1 MILPTP
7 PALRRWVSGALLAL
21 ALAAPMAT
29 AQTPGTP
36 GAPPASPLN
45 QDRPVPRSGA
55 SAVGVGVG
63 VQVDLT
69 RMFQLGRQ
77 WLQSESAPDY
87 APDRLL
93 VSLDA
98 NSTLTP
104 EALAAEAGLRVVEV
118 AALDALGL
126 TIAELKGAPE
136 TIPQALQ
143 QLRAAHP
150 DLSIDRAPVWYAQD
164 SAAPATALPGG
175 NAVGRLYAAALLG
188 VSQPQRLA
196 HPVRVAILDG
206 AVDPAI
212 GLEVAEFKQ
221 ARMSSG
227 GDPGQHG
234 TSVACLLACRE
245 RGKPGREFFG
255 MAPGIVLLNAAV
267 LDQDGKGR
275 PQARALTVLR
285 GLDWA
290 LRENAQI
297 LNISL
302 GARPDA
308 VTAQAFARARP
319 RLAAIVAAAGNGGAN
334 GGLLYPA
341 ALPGVI
347 AVAAVDARARPY
359 RDGTRG
365 SWIDIAAPGVEVWV
379 PALAHPAGDY
389 RSGTSFAAPFV
400 TAWAAHRL
408 AQERS
413 VDDASVC
420 SGARDVAPT
429 GRDNQTGCGLLQ
441 WGW

>member
-1 MILPTP
+1 MTLPTP
-7 PALRRWVSGALLAL
+7 PALRHWISGALLAL
-21 ALAAPMAT
+21 ALTAPAAT
-29 AQTPGTP
+29 AQQTPGTP
-36 GAPPASPLN
+36 GTPPAPPPG
-45 QDRPVPRSGA
+45 QDRPVSRSGA
-55 SAVGVGVG
+55 SSVGVGVG

-77 WLQSESAPDY
+77 WLQPEPAPDY

-93 VSLDA
+93 VSLDLG
-98 NSTLTP
+98 SDVKP
-104 EALAAEAGLRVVEV
+104 EALAADVGLRVAEV
-118 AALDALGL
+118 ATLDTLGL
-126 TIAELKGAPE
+126 TIAELQGAPE

-150 DLSIDRAPVWYAQD
+150 NLIIDRAPVWRAQD
-164 SAAPATALPGG
+164 SAAQAAVLPGD
-175 NAVGRLYAAALLG
+175 NAIGRLYAAALLG
-188 VSQPQRLA
+188 VSQPQRLTR
-196 HPVRVAILDG
+196 PVRVAVLDG

-221 ARMSSG
+221 VRMADG
-227 GDPGQHG
+227 GDPAQHG

-255 MAPGIVLLNAAV
+255 MTPGIVLLNAAV
-267 LDQDGKGR
+267 LDQDDKGR

-308 VTAQAFARARP
+308 VTTQAFARARP
-319 RLAAIVAAAGNGGAN
+319 RLAAIVAAAGNGGAD

-347 AVAAVDARARPY
+347 AVAAVDVRTRPY

-365 SWIDIAAPGVEVWV
+365 SWIDIAAPGVDVWV
-379 PALAHPAGDY
+379 PALGRPAGHY

-400 TAWAAHRL
+400 TAWAAYRL
-408 AQERS
+408 AQEQP
-413 VDDASVC
+413 VDEASAC
-420 SGARDVAPT
+420 IGARDVAPH
-429 GRDNQTGCGLLQ
+429 GRDSQTGCGLLQ
-441 WGW
+441 WK